1 MEYREEIQRRRE
13 EIDRIDEI
21 VMSLLDKR
29 MELALDIGRIK
40 KIYNLP
46 VYQNGRE
53 EEILEKA
60 ESRRYGRSMKNIYAV
75 IMEESKKVQA
85 DGRPFS
91 IF

>member
-1 MEYREEIQRRRE
+1 MAYCEEIQRRRE

-40 KIYNLP
+40 RIYNLP
-46 VYQNGRE
+46 IYQNGRE

-60 ESRRYGRSMKNIYAV
+60 EGRRYGKIMRDIYAV

-85 DGRPFS
+85 DGEHVYK
-91 IF
+91 